1 MDKFYLF
8 GAGINCEGVIK
19 YFGTENIIGIID
31 SNRELHGK
39 NISGLNIIDISK
51 YDGRSKI
58 YITSYY
64 RYESI
69 IDMLK
74 KLNIKQYYRSP
85 YMNTGFFENT
95 DDMINKLNSLKM
107 DNISF
112 FEDSPLTENVS
123 EVLFTKYNI
132 KPKIIKNGQH
142 IDANDNLIIL
152 DAMSERQLGKVKEF
166 YNLNNI
172 IYVENEYKNKFSY
185 KNENLNKFKNIEY
198 GKRCFIIGN
207 APSLRYED
215 LNTLKELGEV
225 CFGVNRIYRAFVNTT
240 WRPKY
245 YVAVDSI
252 ICKND
257 HDIIENIE
265 STKFIRHFFT
275 EVDWKS
281 ENVNQFRGISSDN
294 VNFSKNI
301 ENGVYIGNTVIYDA
315 LQIAYYMG
323 FKKIYLLGVDLDL
336 TKRVNEQGRHFYK
349 EGSEKERLQDANLN
363 YILKAFKY
371 AADVLEKEGV
381 KLRNLSRAGEWDEIK
396 RESFDD
402 VINQIKVEE
411 R

>member
-1 MDKFYLF
+1 M
-8 GAGINCEGVIK
+8 
-19 YFGTENIIGIID
+19 
-31 SNRELHGK
+31 
-39 NISGLNIIDISK
+39 
-51 YDGRSKI
+51 
-58 YITSYY
+58 
-64 RYESI
+64 
-69 IDMLK
+69 
-74 KLNIKQYYRSP
+74 
-85 YMNTGFFENT
+85 
-95 DDMINKLNSLKM
+95 
-107 DNISF
+107 
-112 FEDSPLTENVS
+112 
-123 EVLFTKYNI
+123 
-132 KPKIIKNGQH
+132 
-142 IDANDNLIIL
+142 
-152 DAMSERQLGKVKEF
+152 
-166 YNLNNI
+166 
-172 IYVENEYKNKFSY
+172 
-185 KNENLNKFKNIEY
+185 
-198 GKRCFIIGN
+198 
-207 APSLRYED
+207 
-215 LNTLKELGEV
+215 
-225 CFGVNRIYRAFVNTT
+225 NRIYRAFVNTT